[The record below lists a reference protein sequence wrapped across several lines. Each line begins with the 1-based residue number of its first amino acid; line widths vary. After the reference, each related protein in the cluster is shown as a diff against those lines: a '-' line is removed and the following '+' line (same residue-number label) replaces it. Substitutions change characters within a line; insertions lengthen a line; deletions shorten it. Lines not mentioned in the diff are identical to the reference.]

1 MPKKVDY
8 GLGNRMVG
16 YIRPDFKAPRR
27 RPAGNNYNI
36 FENAR
41 GGPYRYGVPL
51 KATIENLRAVSA
63 GLL

>member
-1 MPKKVDY
+1 MTKKVDW
-8 GLGNRMVG
+8 GLGSKMIG
-16 YIRPDFKAPRR
+16 YIRPDFVAPRVVHPSAEFR
-27 RPAGNNYNI
+27 

-51 KATIENLRAVSA
+51 RATVENLRAVSA